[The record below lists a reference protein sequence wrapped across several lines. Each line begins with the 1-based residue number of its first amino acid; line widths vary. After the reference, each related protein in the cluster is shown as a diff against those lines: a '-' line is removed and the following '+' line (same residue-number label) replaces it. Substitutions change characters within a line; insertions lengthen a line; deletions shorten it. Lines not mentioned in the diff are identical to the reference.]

1 MKTIVLYVFHQY
13 NKRVEYFINNAI
25 FKDDNIDFSIICNK
39 KDLIF
44 EYPEYVDVFYR
55 DNLGMDFGAWSEYLL
70 KDSKYKKYDNFIFV
84 NSSVIGPFLKE
95 NVKWT
100 DIFLNGLKNNI
111 KLFGSTINCIDD
123 PYQAHVQSYIFCMDI
138 NTLQYLIDCNIF
150 SLEFEKTKID
160 VVFNKEV
167 LMSRK
172 IIDNGWN
179 IGCLLNHYKNVDF
192 TFNKKD
198 PDDFRFHFFKNDLML
213 VECYKVFWNEYD
225 LVFIKGNRVNLL
237 KF

>member
-1 MKTIVLYVFHQY
+1 M
-13 NKRVEYFINNAI
+13 
-25 FKDDNIDFSIICNK
+25 
-39 KDLIF
+39 
-44 EYPEYVDVFYR
+44 
-55 DNLGMDFGAWSEYLL
+55 
-70 KDSKYKKYDNFIFV
+70 

-95 NVKWT
+95 NLKWT

-150 SLEFEKTKID
+150 SLEYEKTKID

-179 IGCLLNHYKNVDF
+179 IGCFLKNYKNVDF
-192 TFNKKD
+192 TFNEKK
-198 PDDFRFHFFKNDLML
+198 PRDFDWGFFKNDLML
-213 VECYKVFWNEYD
+213 VECYPEYWNEYD